1 LPLETTVLMTELAR
15 SGCEVDILRSRA
27 DGDKIS
33 PRGVAMGV
41 TIDSCRD
48 LEGAQLAKP
57 RACDCD

>member
-1 LPLETTVLMTELAR
+1 MTELAR